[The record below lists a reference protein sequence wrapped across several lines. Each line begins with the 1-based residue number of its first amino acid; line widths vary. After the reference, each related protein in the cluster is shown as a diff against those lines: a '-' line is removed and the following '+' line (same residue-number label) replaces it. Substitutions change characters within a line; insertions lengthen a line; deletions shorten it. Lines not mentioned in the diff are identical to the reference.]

1 MKDGGWMVVDD
12 VVKFKDK
19 MADFYELLESRAIPY
34 EIVMTDPD
42 DGVMVFK
49 KE

>member
-1 MKDGGWMVVDD
+1 MVVDD

-19 MADFYELLESRAIPY
+19 MSDFYELLELRAIPY

-42 DGVMVFK
+42 DGVMFFHK
-49 KE
+49 R